1 MEGLPMDHVV
11 DDRGDLC
18 YLPATEA
25 LRLFRE
31 RRLSPV
37 ELMAAVIAR
46 AEAVEPAVNALCVTY
61 FDEALDAA
69 RKAEDAYMGRG
80 DDAAAPQPAS
90 RWRSRTRCRSPASPA
105 RAGRCSPRT

>member
-1 MEGLPMDHVV
+1 MDHVV
-11 DDRGDLC
+11 EDRGDLC

-46 AEAVEPAVNALCVTY
+46 AEVVEPYEDVGVFCAGAAYERLRPW
-61 FDEALDAA
+61 LDAPE
-69 RKAEDAYMGRG
+69 RRPLQST
-80 DDAAAPQPAS
+80 AAA
-90 RWRSRTRCRSPASPA
+90 
-105 RAGRCSPRT
+105 SPRPQS